1 MASDDDSD
9 LTRQSPSSAET
20 GIIRRH
26 PSGEI
31 PAAEEPR
38 TSIIRRHPTGAI
50 PISDPPTQMVDT
62 GGQTRMSDPGPGGAT
77 QMADMGGATQ
87 MSDRPAPETT
97 YIPRAKPVSVSPAA
111 SPKTAI
117 ATAVASIL
125 TGWTT
130 GVIAT
135 DLITG
140 WWRSDQL
147 FCVAIGFLTA
157 ISAAALVA
165 GLIGLLLRR
174 WVSRLLVMVGA
185 MVALLIFSSLFVAN
199 AKLPAVVYAIPVLPV
214 ASIVFAALPATGR
227 WERSG

>member
-9 LTRQSPSSAET
+9 LTRRAPSSADT

-31 PAAEEPR
+31 PTGQEPR

-50 PISDPPTQMVDT
+50 PIADPPTQMVDT
-62 GGQTRMSDPGPGGAT
+62 S
-77 QMADMGGATQ
+77 GATQ
-87 MSDRPAPETT
+87 MSDIGGPTQMSDIGGPTQMSDRAAPDTT
-97 YIPRAKPVSVSPAA
+97 YIPRARPVTVSPAA

-130 GVIAT
+130 AVIAT

-157 ISAAALVA
+157 ISAAALIA

-185 MVALLIFSSLFVAN
+185 MVALLIFSSLFVAG
-199 AKLPAVVYAIPVLPV
+199 AKLPAVVYAIPLLPV